1 MAKKAARKTE
11 QPKVDVVEESVENEP
26 IAAQDWKMPRPM
38 RGEPIIFYPRG
49 IVVETNAEVGFVNRI
64 SAKSLDIVIGRDG
77 KDDVYHKDDPRLV
90 RNPDL
95 RLEIPGVWDFL
106 EERSLRPRVQEL
118 EERVS
123 KLEG

>member
-1 MAKKAARKTE
+1 MAKKAVRKTVE
-11 QPKVDVVEESVENEP
+11 PKVDVSPVAVENKYVAP
-26 IAAQDWKMPRPM
+26 QDWRMPRPR

-49 IVVETNAEVGFVNRI
+49 IVTEANAEVAFVNRI
-64 SAKSLDIVIGRDG
+64 SNKSLDIVVGRDG
-77 KDDVYHKDDPRLV
+77 KDDIYHVDDPRLQ

-95 RLEIPGVWDFL
+95 RMEIPGVWDFL
-106 EERSLRPRVQEL
+106 EERSLRVRVEEL

>member
-1 MAKKAARKTE
+1 MAKKVARKTE
-11 QPKVDVVEESVENEP
+11 EPKVDVVPQSVENEYVAP
-26 IAAQDWKMPRPM
+26 QDWQMPRPK

-49 IVVETNAEVGFVNRI
+49 IVVETNAEVAFVNRI
-64 SAKSLDIVIGRDG
+64 SAKSLDIVVGRDG
-77 KDDVYHKDDPRLV
+77 KDDIYHKDDPRLT

-95 RLEIPGVWDFL
+95 RMEIPGVWDFL
-106 EERSLRPRVQEL
+106 EERSLRPRIEEL